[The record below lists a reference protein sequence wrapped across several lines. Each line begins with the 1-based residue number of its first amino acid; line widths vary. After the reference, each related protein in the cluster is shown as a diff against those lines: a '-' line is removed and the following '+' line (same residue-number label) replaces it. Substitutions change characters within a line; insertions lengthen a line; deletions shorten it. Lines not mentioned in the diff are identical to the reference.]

1 MCIDYLNTKNE
12 KRRVVN
18 VRRNLAGKSNS
29 KEIKSD
35 GQSIYRNGRTNDEAN
50 THRQRSAAL
59 KQTKRGRKE
68 TEIRAR
74 QISKRTKSKENTEAR
89 NSGSKARRTVTR
101 QSDTDYNSNKE
112 NRHATDTAVIL
123 EAVADLKSGIESKI
137 DEIDRN
143 NKESIRKVEAEII
156 SIRNEFNKRIE
167 GLTKKVEDRVRKVFE
182 KDIEIAVQKAT
193 ERNKCAL
200 EKSVKTNEKNIQRIE
215 QTVIS
220 TVKEEIGDE
229 IDVLAERVKAIEN
242 SILNDKDK
250 SDSDELRKRRIVV
263 RNLKEREA
271 ENVVERV
278 NNVIEYLKVKS
289 VKVISAER

>member
-1 MCIDYLNTKNE
+1 MGLGACDVMKEACSYVESVMTSQTVTPVIEIAEITENTKTPITNGRKRTLSAQSVDETVNKKVKNSSTENLYTKNE

-50 THRQRSAAL
+50 THRQRSVAL

-68 TEIRAR
+68 TEIRVR
-74 QISKRTKSKENTEAR
+74 QISNRTKSKENTKAR

-101 QSDTDYNSNKE
+101 QLDTDYNSNKE

-182 KDIEIAVQKAT
+182 KDIEIAVEKAT
-193 ERNKCAL
+193 ERNKYAL
-200 EKSVKTNEKNIQRIE
+200 EKSVKQMRKIYSE
-215 QTVIS
+215 
-220 TVKEEIGDE
+220 
-229 IDVLAERVKAIEN
+229 
-242 SILNDKDK
+242 LNK
-250 SDSDELRKRRIVV
+250 L
-263 RNLKEREA
+263 
-271 ENVVERV
+271 
-278 NNVIEYLKVKS
+278 
-289 VKVISAER
+289 